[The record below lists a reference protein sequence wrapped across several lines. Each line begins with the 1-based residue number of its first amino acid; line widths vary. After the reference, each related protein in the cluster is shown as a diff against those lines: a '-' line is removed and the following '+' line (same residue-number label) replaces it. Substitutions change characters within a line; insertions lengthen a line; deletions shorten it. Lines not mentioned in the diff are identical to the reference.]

1 MTVAD
6 RTSILINIYIYIYC
20 ESVPTLVKEK
30 NKTSNNKLSNQVTFY
45 LWSIIKLNSITYYNI
60 PCYNTLLD
68 YV

>member
-6 RTSILINIYIYIYC
+6 RTSISINIYILCTTY
-20 ESVPTLVKEK
+20 TLVKDK
-30 NKTSNNKLSNQVTFY
+30 NKTSNNKLSNQVTFH
-45 LWSIIKLNSITYYNI
+45 LLSIIKLNSITYYKI